1 MLIPAISHGVRGGGG
16 GYIQVPIGYEDSL
29 EPVSILEVEGKY
41 EDRRKINYYQL
52 KAQVQL
58 KSGFLVSRWG
68 RDIYRES
75 LELLYVAGTQ
85 TKETDVLETTSN
97 SNGFSHHHQLR
108 PRYYIMGI
116 FNYKIFCMKWL
127 KGSDIEFKLQK
138 LKYNKI
144 QCQLHINKNLI
155 FI

>member
-1 MLIPAISHGVRGGGG
+1 MLIPAISHGVRGRG

-58 KSGFLVSRWG
+58 KNGFLVSRWG

>member
-1 MLIPAISHGVRGGGG
+1 MKT
-16 GYIQVPIGYEDSL
+16 
-29 EPVSILEVEGKY
+29 VSILEVEGKY

-52 KAQVQL
+52 KALVQL
-58 KSGFLVSRWG
+58 KNRFLVSRWS
-68 RDIYRES
+68 RDTYRES

-85 TKETDVLETTSN
+85 TKEIDVLETTSN
-97 SNGFSHHHQLR
+97 SNSFSHRHQPR

>member
-1 MLIPAISHGVRGGGG
+1 MLIPAISHGVRGG

-58 KSGFLVSRWG
+58 KNGFLVSRWG

>member
-1 MLIPAISHGVRGGGG
+1 MLIPAISHGVRGGG

>member
-1 MLIPAISHGVRGGGG
+1 MLIPAISHGVRG

-58 KSGFLVSRWG
+58 KNGFLVSRWG

>member
-1 MLIPAISHGVRGGGG
+1 MER
-16 GYIQVPIGYEDSL
+16 
-29 EPVSILEVEGKY
+29 KY
-41 EDRRKINYYQL
+41 EDRRKINYSQL
-52 KAQVQL
+52 KALVQL
-58 KSGFLVSRWG
+58 KNGFLVSRWS
-68 RDIYRES
+68 RDTYRES

-85 TKETDVLETTSN
+85 TKEIDVLETTSN
-97 SNGFSHHHQLR
+97 SNGFSHRHQLR

-116 FNYKIFCMKWL
+116 FNYKIFCMKCL
-127 KGSDIEFKLQK
+127 KGSDTEFKLQK